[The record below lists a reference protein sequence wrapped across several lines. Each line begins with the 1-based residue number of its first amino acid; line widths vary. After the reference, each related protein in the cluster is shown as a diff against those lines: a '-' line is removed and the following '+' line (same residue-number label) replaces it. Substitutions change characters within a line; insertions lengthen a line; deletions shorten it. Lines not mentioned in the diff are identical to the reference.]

1 MPKKIATDLV
11 KIYEK
16 IWVFMT
22 YPVLDLLQL
31 LCYYIK

>member
-1 MPKKIATDLV
+1 MDLV

-16 IWVFMT
+16 ISVFMS
-22 YPVLDLLQL
+22 YPVLDPFHL

>member
-1 MPKKIATDLV
+1 MDLV

-16 IWVFMT
+16 IWIISAF
-22 YPVLDLLQL
+22 PVLDPFAL

>member
-1 MPKKIATDLV
+1 MPKRIATDLV

-16 IWVFMT
+16 ISHFKS
-22 YPVLDLLQL
+22 YPVLDPLRL